1 MDGKWEIDPEQAHHI
16 CSISE
21 SGYQCKQEPYKT
33 YCGSPV
39 IDASPKLDP
48 DIDRPWEDEMILY
61 NTVNFND
68 LPAAMVSVFEALTLE
83 GWSVQM
89 ENIINTGN
97 VELGTCFYLLLIAFG
112 SYFIL
117 NLILAVIMGSF
128 TKFENKEI
136 EEKIHQAE

>member
-1 MDGKWEIDPEQAHHI
+1 M
-16 CSISE
+16 
-21 SGYQCKQEPYKT
+21 
-33 YCGSPV
+33 
-39 IDASPKLDP
+39 IDASPKLNP
-48 DIDRPWEDEMILY
+48 DIDLPWEDEMILY

-68 LPAAMVSVFEALTLE
+68 LLTAIISVFEALTLE
-83 GWSVQM
+83 GWSIQM
-89 ENIINTGN
+89 ENIVNTGN
-97 VELGTCFYLLLIAFG
+97 AEIGICFYLLLIAFG

>member
-1 MDGKWEIDPEQAHHI
+1 
-16 CSISE
+16 
-21 SGYQCKQEPYKT
+21 
-33 YCGSPV
+33 
-39 IDASPKLDP
+39 
-48 DIDRPWEDEMILY
+48 
-61 NTVNFND
+61 
-68 LPAAMVSVFEALTLE
+68 MVSVFEALTLE

-97 VELGTCFYLLLIAFG
+97 LELATCFYLLLIAFG